1 MAKEIKI
8 VQVAFNI
15 LDPDQREFYE
25 YVQRRP
31 NQSGFIKRLIQRDI
45 DQLRGEV
52 PVIQEPIEHVSAD
65 FDLMGFV

>member
-15 LDPDQREFYE
+15 LDPDQRAFYE
-25 YVQRRP
+25 YVQLRP

-45 DQLRGEV
+45 DQLREGT
-52 PVIQEPIEHVSAD
+52 PLIQEPVKNISVD
-65 FDLMGFV
+65 FDLLGFV